1 VKKRE
6 IQNFLKIDTVQRGSP
21 SGVSTYAAAY
31 RAGESLWDGR
41 TGNLYKYSWRK
52 DVKHTEIVLP
62 TKHRGNT
69 ALSWA
74 RDRSK
79 LWNTVERS
87 ERRRDAKVAREYT
100 AVLPSELTAAQR
112 VSLARAFAQTIADR
126 YQNVA
131 DVAIHEPR
139 RGRAQ
144 NHHLHLL
151 TTTREVTSDGLGA
164 KTRIEGAN
172 VKSKTAYINTMR
184 TEYREIHALWRHHLE
199 RALENTGIARGT
211 YDLVFKKN
219 RGIAAE
225 TSPKS
230 WSEFNAGSFLQ
241 RTLIRLTQRQDRK
254 ATRHTPSERESV
266 KRRKEAIR
274 SSREAELKRRRERI
288 SQRQREYLQ
297 RNRGRI
303 SQQKRKYYQRN
314 RERVKQTRQ
323 KYRQRNRTRINERQ
337 REYYRQNRERN
348 IQRRRK
354 YVERNR
360 GRVNQRQH
368 EYNQRN
374 GERINQRKREYLQ
387 RNRERVNQAR
397 REYRRRN
404 RTRINERQREYR
416 QRNRARINEQRRV
429 RRTRASQRER
439 IVETPQV
446 RADAGASVSPEKIQR
461 QAANEWLAYRKEE
474 KGKDNDNGRDKEMKK
489 VKDRGLEL

>member
-1 VKKRE
+1 MKKRE
-6 IQNFLKIDTVQRGSP
+6 IQNYLKIHRVQRGP
-21 SGVSTYAAAY
+21 KTGVSTYAAAY

-139 RGRAQ
+139 LGRAQ

-172 VKSKTAYINTMR
+172 VKGKAAYINTMR

-230 WSEFNAGSFLQ
+230 WSEFNAGSF
-241 RTLIRLTQRQDRK
+241 
-254 ATRHTPSERESV
+254 
-266 KRRKEAIR
+266 
-274 SSREAELKRRRERI
+274 
-288 SQRQREYLQ
+288 
-297 RNRGRI
+297 
-303 SQQKRKYYQRN
+303 
-314 RERVKQTRQ
+314 
-323 KYRQRNRTRINERQ
+323 
-337 REYYRQNRERN
+337 
-348 IQRRRK
+348 
-354 YVERNR
+354 
-360 GRVNQRQH
+360 
-368 EYNQRN
+368 
-374 GERINQRKREYLQ
+374 
-387 RNRERVNQAR
+387 
-397 REYRRRN
+397 
-404 RTRINERQREYR
+404 
-416 QRNRARINEQRRV
+416 
-429 RRTRASQRER
+429 
-439 IVETPQV
+439 
-446 RADAGASVSPEKIQR
+446 
-461 QAANEWLAYRKEE
+461 
-474 KGKDNDNGRDKEMKK
+474 
-489 VKDRGLEL
+489 